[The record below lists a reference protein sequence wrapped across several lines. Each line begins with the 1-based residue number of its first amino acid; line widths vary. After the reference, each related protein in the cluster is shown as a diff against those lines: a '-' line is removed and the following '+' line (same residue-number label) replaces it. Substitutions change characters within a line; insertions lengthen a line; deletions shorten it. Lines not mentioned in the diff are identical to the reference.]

1 VVEGT
6 SASRR
11 FGKSE
16 RAHTDFGLVQRASE
30 HEKATGWWFSFL
42 TQSSVFLIE
51 RNAEL
56 LAEHGF
62 HAFEI
67 FFHENKLF
75 LDVRKALQE
84 FIESFGQFI

>member
-1 VVEGT
+1 MVEGT
-6 SASRR
+6 SAFRR

-30 HEKATGWWFSFL
+30 HEKATGWWFSFS

-56 LAEHGF
+56 LAEHGC
-62 HAFEI
+62 
-67 FFHENKLF
+67 
-75 LDVRKALQE
+75 ALTAANSKPHCRA
-84 FIESFGQFI
+84 SFP